1 MMEPVTF
8 DDAAGFRAAVL
19 AAVDAALARGTRS
32 LLCVDRDFA
41 AWPLDDPA
49 LLDALTAYLRR
60 PGRRLIL
67 LAEGFERMQRLHPRF
82 TQWRPDWSH
91 AVDPRCPEQRPS
103 DGLET
108 LLLDDGPTVLEAL
121 RTDPPTAPPK
131 GRARQDAALAAAAR
145 DRIDAWLQRSVPDW
159 PVRPLGL

>member
-1 MMEPVTF
+1 MMDPIAF
-8 DDAAGFRAAVL
+8 DNTASFHRAVL

-32 LLCVDRDFA
+32 LLCVDPDFA
-41 AWPLDDPA
+41 GWPLDEPA
-49 LLDALTAYLRR
+49 LLDTLTTYLRQ

-67 LAEGFERMQRLHPRF
+67 LAEDYDRMERLHPRV
-82 TQWRPDWSH
+82 TQWRPNWSH
-91 AVDPRCPEQRPS
+91 AIEPLCPEMRPP

-121 RTDPPTAPPK
+121 AADPPR
-131 GRARQDAALAAAAR
+131 GRAQQDAAVAAAAR
-145 DRIDAWLQRSVPDW
+145 DRIDAWLQRSVRDW

>member
-1 MMEPVTF
+1 MAPIDF
-8 DDAAGFRAAVL
+8 DNSAGFQQAVL
-19 AAVDAALARGTRS
+19 TAVDAALARGTRS

-41 AWPLDDPA
+41 GWPLDDPT
-49 LLDALTAYLRR
+49 LLDALSGWLRR

-67 LAEGFERMQRLHPRF
+67 LAEHFERMERLHPRF
-82 TQWRPDWSH
+82 TQWRPFWSH
-91 AVDPRCPEQRPS
+91 AIEPRCPEQRPP

-121 RTDPPTAPPK
+121 ATDPPAVPPK
-131 GRARQDAALAAAAR
+131 GRAQQDAAVAAAAR
-145 DRIDAWLQRSVPDW
+145 DRIDAWLQRSVVSW

>member
-1 MMEPVTF
+1 MMEPVDF
-8 DDAAGFRAAVL
+8 DSTAGFGRAVR
-19 AAVDAALARGTRS
+19 AAVDAALARSTRT

-49 LLDALTAYLRR
+49 LLDALTGYLRR

-67 LAEGFERMQRLHPRF
+67 LAEGFERMERLHPRF
-82 TQWRPDWSH
+82 TQWRPNWSH
-91 AVDPRCPEQRPS
+91 AVEPRCPEMRPP

-108 LLLDDGPTVLEAL
+108 LLLDDGPTVLEA
-121 RTDPPTAPPK
+121 RVTDLSTYPPK
-131 GRARQDAALAAAAR
+131 GRAQQDAAVAAAAR

>member
-1 MMEPVTF
+1 MLPIDF
-8 DDAAGFRAAVL
+8 DDLAGFRRAVHE
-19 AAVDAALARGTRS
+19 AVQAALARNTRT

-49 LLDALTAYLRR
+49 LLDTWSAYLRR

-67 LAEGFERMQRLHPRF
+67 LAERYDAMERLHPRF
-82 TQWRPDWSH
+82 AQWRPTWSH
-91 AVDPRCPEQRPS
+91 AIDPRCPEQRPP

-121 RTDPPTAPPK
+121 TMDPPG
-131 GRARQDAALAAAAR
+131 GRAQHDAHVAAAAR
-145 DRIDAWLQRSVPDW
+145 DRIDAWLQRSVSEW